1 MTRFQQGTTGGALLL
16 VVPVRLSR
24 RKAQSVA
31 NRRRRLQAQDNFY
44 HVDAAAC
51 ARASRPDARTNSL
64 DSRQSIRFQF
74 SPPGSVMF
82 ALAIAVVVAAILG
95 TIAASSR
102 TFSEGGGLILLFI
115 GVIAVVVA
123 GVCGVLIPLLSAE
136 VGLWVSRI
144 VIVMLVFVVCTM
156 FAR

>member
-1 MTRFQQGTTGGALLL
+1 
-16 VVPVRLSR
+16 
-24 RKAQSVA
+24 
-31 NRRRRLQAQDNFY
+31 
-44 HVDAAAC
+44 
-51 ARASRPDARTNSL
+51 
-64 DSRQSIRFQF
+64 
-74 SPPGSVMF
+74 MF